1 MLTIVCCLG
10 LGFFKLKLEMC
21 HIVPMILLDVYT
33 GRGGYLSHYSDI
45 FHICINLLH
54 SAGVVGWLA
63 GMSGDGERGGEER
76 EVER

>member
-1 MLTIVCCLG
+1 MSYCPGDIVRAV
-10 LGFFKLKLEMC
+10 K
-21 HIVPMILLDVYT
+21 T

-63 GMSGDGERGGEER
+63 GVSGPGDGERGGEKR